1 MENKSS
7 FQFKGYKIFRSLI
20 EINDSKS
27 DKLTVNFE
35 PKGTINN
42 TDKSFFLNLNIKIFD
57 KDKNINIEVEFLG
70 EYVFTEKDDNFKAFL
85 YVNSPA
91 ILFPYIRS
99 YITALTALSGISPI
113 ILPTMNM
120 SGLKEKLENNITE
133 IN

>member
-7 FQFKGYKIFRSLI
+7 FQFKGYKIHRSLI
-20 EINDSKS
+20 EIIDSTAE
-27 DKLTVNFE
+27 KLTVNFE

-42 TDKSFFLNLNIKIFD
+42 SDNTFLLNLNVHIFD
-57 KDKNINIEVEFLG
+57 NDKNVNIEVDFLG
-70 EYVFTEKDDNFKAFL
+70 EYTFTEKDDNFKSFL
-85 YVNSPA
+85 YINAPA

-113 ILPTMNM
+113 ILPTMNL
-120 SGLKEKLENNITE
+120 SGLKEKLEKHITE